1 MHIHMW
7 SAKLSECTELTNA
20 CAQWP
25 GHGGSTEDVT
35 AFLSVNA
42 ARLPDV
48 QGVQPVESLRSVT
61 LGYYGQEAV
70 VEKPAL

>member
-1 MHIHMW
+1 MHR
-7 SAKLSECTELTNA
+7 ADKCLC
-20 CAQWP
+20 
-25 GHGGSTEDVT
+25 STAWAWWEHRGCHS
-35 AFLSVNA
+35 FLSVNA